1 MPHPKKRERVSGDA
15 NMNNM
20 IAVDDPLKEKA
31 HPIFGDMVKY
41 RPDIGHGGQL
51 AVFGASRK
59 RWDPVSKKMVRY
71 TGFDDDKS
79 HRGIDIEVPAGG
91 QVKAPF
97 SGTVSKINTFY
108 TGDSKTKYVQVTTGD
123 HVMRFAYVDPSVK
136 EGDVIKAGDILG
148 VMRRPTSKAACWNA
162 GISDHVH
169 IEAVKGNEWKSKD
182 RIDPT
187 ELLGAVK

>member
-1 MPHPKKRERVSGDA
+1 MSYRAIMSTMLA
-15 NMNNM
+15 Q
-20 IAVDDPLKEKA
+20 DDPIKERA
-31 HPIFGDMVKY
+31 HPIFGEEIKY
-41 RPDIGHGGQL
+41 RPDIGHGGKL
-51 AVFGASRK
+51 GVFGASRK
-59 RWDPVSKKMVRY
+59 RKGVRY
-71 TGFDDDKS
+71 MGKEDPKS

-148 VMRRPTSKAACWNA
+148 VMRRPTSKAAGWDA

-182 RIDPT
+182 RFDPS
-187 ELLGAVK
+187 ELLGVVK

>member
-1 MPHPKKRERVSGDA
+1 MTHPKQRERMSHMA
-15 NMNNM
+15 IMSTM
-20 IAVDDPLKEKA
+20 LAQDDPIKERA
-31 HPIFGDMVKY
+31 HPIFGDVKI
-41 RPDIGHGGQL
+41 RSDVEGSGI
-51 AVFGASRK
+51 FEASRIRK
-59 RWDPVSKKMVRY
+59 
-71 TGFDDDKS
+71 GKS
-79 HRGIDIEVPAGG
+79 VEGAHRGIDISVPFGG
-91 QVKAPF
+91 QVSSPF
-97 SGTVSKINTFY
+97 AGTVTKIGTWY
-108 TGDSKTKYVQVTTGD
+108 KGDSETKYVQVSTGN

-148 VMRRPTSKAACWNA
+148 VMRRPTSKAAGWNA